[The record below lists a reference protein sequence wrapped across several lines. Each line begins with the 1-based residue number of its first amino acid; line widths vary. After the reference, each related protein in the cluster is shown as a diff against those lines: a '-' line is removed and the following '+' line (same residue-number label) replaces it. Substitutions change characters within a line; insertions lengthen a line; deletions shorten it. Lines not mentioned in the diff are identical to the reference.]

1 MTFTDPDKLD
11 THTAVWDWGDG
22 TTSAG
27 TVVESNGAGTVGG
40 SHTYATPGVYR
51 VTVTV
56 SDAYGNSDQAVYEF
70 VVVYDPSAG
79 FVTGGG
85 WIQSPAGAYA
95 ADPALTGK
103 ATFGFVAKYQKGA
116 NVPTGNTAFEFQAGS
131 LDFKSVSYQ
140 WLVVGGAKAQF
151 KGAGTINGTGRYG
164 FLLTAIDGQL
174 NGGGGSDK
182 FRIKLWNMDN
192 GDAIVYDN
200 LMGAAD
206 DARSHDC
213 VGWRQYCHSQVR
225 WCRRSKRR
233 RRCTG

>member
-1 MTFTDPDKLD
+1 M
-11 THTAVWDWGDG
+11 
-22 TTSAG
+22 S
-27 TVVESNGAGTVGG
+27 G
-40 SHTYATPGVYR
+40 SHTYAAPGVYR
-51 VTVTV
+51 VAVTV
-56 SDAYGNSDQAVYEF
+56 SDAYGNSAQAVYEF
-70 VVVYDPSAG
+70 IVVYDPSAG

-85 WIQSPAGAYA
+85 WVMSPPGAYA

-103 ATFGFVAKYQKGA
+103 ATFGFVAKYQKGT

-131 LDFKSVSYQ
+131 LAFKSVSYQ

-182 FRIKLWNMDN
+182 FRIKLWDLDN

-206 DARSHDC
+206 DANPTTVLGGGSIVIHKSGGAAAAGATDDAADEAANPPGVDVTPRLFLPILT
-213 VGWRQYCHSQVR
+213 R
-225 WCRRSKRR
+225 
-233 RRCTG
+233 